1 MGAILTEPVPPESNP
16 MQEDHGLPFLREL
29 ILFLVVAALAMPAL
43 KRWRISPV
51 LGFLLAGVLLGPSI
65 AGAWMADLP
74 WLSAIAIT
82 EAEEVRAF
90 AEIGVILLLFM
101 IGLELSLPRLWE
113 LRRYVFGLGTA
124 QVLVS
129 AAAISGIAFAFGNS
143 MQAAIV
149 LGLCLA
155 LSSTAVVMQL
165 LIEQKRRS
173 TPGGQTAFSILLA
186 QDLAVVPILVIV
198 GVLAGETQNGLG
210 SALAL
215 AFAKAAA
222 AVVIIVGIGRYA
234 LRPLFRWALAEHS
247 AETFVALCLLAIV
260 ATAVL
265 TGAAGLSL
273 ALGAFLA
280 GLILSETEYR
290 HAVEA
295 TIEPFRGL
303 FLGLFFLSVGLGI
316 DVKLVVDRA
325 GWLLLSVAGLA
336 LLKALIVMALARVF
350 GRPWPVALETGLLL
364 AQGGEFAFVVVGV
377 ALAGGL
383 LPPEVAQFML
393 VVTALSMAATPLLA
407 ALSRRVAGM
416 FASREVVGDADSE
429 EESQALH
436 DGDVLLIGH
445 GRVGRVVAETLES
458 EGIRYLAIDRRPE
471 TVDPDE
477 KADVPQASL
486 VYGDA
491 TQAELLLRLGIDR
504 AGLVIVAIDDHDLG
518 EAIVETVRRLH
529 PSAKIIARARD
540 VAHARA
546 LLLAGADEAVPETLE
561 ASLEIIERALA
572 ENGIPRDE
580 ARAIVEA
587 RRAAAQDALR

>member
-1 MGAILTEPVPPESNP
+1 
-16 MQEDHGLPFLREL
+16 MQEEHGLPFLREL

-43 KRWRISPV
+43 KRWRVSPV
-51 LGFLLAGVLLGPSI
+51 LGFLLAGVLLGPSV
-65 AGAWMADLP
+65 AGAWMAELP
-74 WLSAIAIT
+74 WLSNIAIT
-82 EAEEVRAF
+82 QAEEVREF

-101 IGLELSLPRLWE
+101 IGVELSLPRLWD

-124 QVLVS
+124 QVLLS
-129 AAAISGIAFAFGNS
+129 AAAIGGIAFAFGNS
-143 MQAAIV
+143 TQASIV

-165 LIEQKRRS
+165 LIEQKRR
-173 TPGGQTAFSILLA
+173 TTQGGQTAFSILLA
-186 QDLAVVPILVIV
+186 QDLAVVPILVTV
-198 GVLAGETQNGLG
+198 GVLAGEAENGLG
-210 SALAL
+210 AALGL

-222 AVVIIVGIGRYA
+222 AVVIIIGLGRYA

-265 TGAAGLSL
+265 TGAAGLSM

-303 FLGLFFLSVGLGI
+303 LLGLFFLSVGLGI
-316 DVKLVVDRA
+316 DVKLVIDRA

-336 LLKALIVMALARVF
+336 LVKAAIVTVLARMF
-350 GRPWPVALETGLLL
+350 GRPWSIALETGLLL

-383 LPPEVAQFML
+383 LAPEVAQFML

-407 ALSRRVAGM
+407 AVSRRVGAWAAGR
-416 FASREVVGDADSE
+416 AAAE
-429 EESQALH
+429 ETDEPEAQTLR
-436 DGDVLLIGH
+436 DGDVLVIGH
-445 GRVGRVVAETLES
+445 GRVGRLVAEILERES
-458 EGIRYLAIDRRPE
+458 IPYLAVDRQPE
-471 TVDPDE
+471 AVDRQA
-477 KADVPQASL
+477 KADVPHASL

-491 TQAELLLRLGIDR
+491 TQAELLRRLHVER
-504 AGLVIVAIDDHDLG
+504 AGLVLVSIDDHDLG
-518 EAIVETVRRLH
+518 EAIVAAVRGLNPQVR
-529 PSAKIIARARD
+529 IVARARD
-540 VAHARA
+540 IPHAQTLRR
-546 LLLAGADEAVPETLE
+546 AGADDVVPETLE
-561 ASLEIIERALA
+561 ASLEMLEVALQRRGIER
-572 ENGIPRDE
+572 EE
-580 ARAIVEA
+580 ARALVGRE
-587 RRAAAQDALR
+587 RKRAQEALR